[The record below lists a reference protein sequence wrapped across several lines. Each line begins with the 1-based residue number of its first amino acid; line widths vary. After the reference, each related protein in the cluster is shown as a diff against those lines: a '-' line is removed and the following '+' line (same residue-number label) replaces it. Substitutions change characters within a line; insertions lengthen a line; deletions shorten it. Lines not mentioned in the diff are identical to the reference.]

1 MIQEPVS
8 SFLIVTTYKKQ
19 VDKLKLVEA
28 ARTLCPSAPVAIQF
42 WTGDQRIFN
51 DFSGEIWKN

>member
-1 MIQEPVS
+1 MLLVKGHVQRMLCWVKIYLPSAMIQEPVS

-28 ARTLCPSAPVAIQF
+28 ASLSWF
-42 WTGDQRIFN
+42 
-51 DFSGEIWKN
+51 KN